1 MFHELPTDIHTEL
14 SQFCDINELKKIVIV
29 SKNMNVYK
37 NYLNK
42 LKNACSTISLYYS
55 KNNPFRIY
63 ENDEYDPNFKN
74 KITKNIDIR
83 VRTANYKLNHFQIY
97 PELLVQ
103 KCSNVDLITN
113 ENKNILLEY
122 IANNL
127 NTDKNKRTRRE
138 LRQFL
143 LLPQIT
149 IKHLNFTGW

>member
-1 MFHELPTDIHTEL
+1 MFQELPTDIHTEL
-14 SQFCDINELKKIVIV
+14 SQFCDINELKNIVIV

-55 KNNPFRIY
+55 KNNPFRVY
-63 ENDEYDPNFKN
+63 ENDEYEPNFEN

-83 VRTANYKLNHFQIY
+83 VRTANYKLNHFQNY
-97 PELLVQ
+97 PEFLLQ
-103 KCSNVDLITN
+103 KCSNVDLFTN

-122 IANNL
+122 ITNNL
-127 NTDKNKRTRRE
+127 NIDKSKRTRRE

-149 IKHLNFTGW
+149 IKHLNFAGW